1 MVRTNGYLPMT
12 SVQPAP
18 AGLRRRKRE
27 RTADRIYTVAVRL
40 FTERGF
46 ENVTVQ
52 DITDAAHVGKGTFFN
67 YFPTKEAVLNRFLEE
82 YGEDVRDFAEALPE
96 GLAPSESL
104 GALITFLGSRILEDV
119 TLSRLVLLAS
129 VRSRTLG
136 EGNRA
141 ASTDFRGAVGLVLAR
156 GQAAGTVRRDVPP
169 ERMAEYLV
177 SCIFRILRD
186 YLELDQEFDLQDRLA
201 ELVDL
206 CVRGMEVP
214 AAGAPLPGS
223 APAPILPSA

>member
-1 MVRTNGYLPMT
+1 MT
-12 SVQPAP
+12 TVQPVP

-27 RTADRIYTVAVRL
+27 RTADRIYSAAVRL

-82 YGEDVRDFAEALPE
+82 YGEDVREFAEALPP
-96 GLAPSESL
+96 GLDPGESL
-104 GALITFLGSRILEDV
+104 GALVAFLGSRILEDV
-119 TLSRLVLLAS
+119 ALSRLVLLAS
-129 VRSRTLG
+129 VRSRVLG

-141 ASTDFRGAVGLVLAR
+141 ASTDFRGAVGVVLAR
-156 GQAAGTVRRDVPP
+156 GQAEGSVRRDIPP
-169 ERMAEYLV
+169 DRMAEYMV
-177 SCIFRILRD
+177 SCIFRVLRD
-186 YLELDQEFDLQDRLA
+186 YLELDQEFDLQERLA

-206 CVRGMEVP
+206 CVRGMAGP
-214 AAGAPLPGS
+214 AATLPGS
-223 APAPILPSA
+223 GPDPILPGT